1 MTSINVNGDAL
12 RYREEGTGEP
22 LVLVHGSA
30 SDSRTWQ
37 HQLVPL
43 SKHFRTIVYSRRY
56 HWPNQPIPEGVDYA
70 MLQQVDDLKEVL
82 HTLRAMPAHLVGHSY
97 GAFLCLLLTIQEPHL
112 VRRLVLAEPP
122 AITLF
127 VSNNPKP
134 MEILKLMVT
143 RPPRTAAAI
152 IKFGV
157 SGVGPARRAIREGD
171 ADTGIRK
178 FGEAVF
184 GRGGYDRLPAG
195 RKAQVRDNRANV
207 KAEMIGS
214 GFTPL
219 SPRRVRSIATP
230 VLLLTGAQS
239 VPLFHYLID
248 GLRELLPNAVSVT
261 IENASHMMHE
271 DSPTAFNRAVL
282 SFLTESKGINR
293 GANSVL

>member
-1 MTSINVNGDAL
+1 MTLINVNGYAL
-12 RYREEGTGEP
+12 RYSEKGTGDP

-30 SDSRTWQ
+30 SDYRTWQ
-37 HQLVPL
+37 HQQTPF
-43 SKHFRTIVYSRRY
+43 SNHFRTIVYSRRY
-56 HWPNQPIPEGVDYA
+56 HWPNQPIPDGIDYA
-70 MLQQVDDLKEVL
+70 MLRHVDDLKEVL

-97 GAFLCLLLTIQEPHL
+97 GAFLCLLLAIQEPHF

-127 VSNNPKP
+127 VSNNPQP

-143 RPPRTAAAI
+143 RPRIAAAI

-157 SGVGPARRAIREGD
+157 SGVGPARRAIRGGD
-171 ADTGIRK
+171 VDTGIRK

-207 KAEMIGS
+207 KAEIIGP
-214 GFTPL
+214 GFASL
-219 SPRRVRSIATP
+219 SPKRVRSIAAP
-230 VLLLTGAQS
+230 VLLLKGAHS
-239 VPLFHYLID
+239 VPLFRHLID
-248 GLRELLPNAVSVT
+248 GLRELLPNAETVT
-261 IENASHMMHE
+261 IENATHMMHE

-282 SFLTESKGINR
+282 SFLTEANGINR
-293 GANSVL
+293 GDE